1 MEVTIGELPAARWPE
16 AGAIAGRAFWREDYN
31 RVLSE
36 DPIERFT
43 IVQDIYLRMNDP
55 APPAAT
61 LAAYAGDHV
70 VGVACVD
77 AAGACYFCS
86 LDPRKPTRTD
96 PVSQA
101 LFGVNLA
108 IKGFHVDLP
117 PHAYIGPIAVEPT
130 LQGHGIGRRL
140 VGAAFD
146 RAAAAGP
153 PTVALDCDPRLVGFY
168 ESCGFRP
175 VGVTTDPYGFDIV
188 GLRRDP

>member
-1 MEVTIGELPAARWPE
+1 MEVTIGELPPARWPE
-16 AGAIAGRAFWREDYN
+16 AGAMAGRAFWREDYN

-36 DPIERFT
+36 DPIERFAL
-43 IVQDIYLRMNDP
+43 VQDIYLRMNDP
-55 APPAAT
+55 APPDTTIAAF
-61 LAAYAGDHV
+61 AGDHV

-77 AAGACYFCS
+77 AAGDCYFCA
-86 LDPRKPTRTD
+86 LDPAKPARKD

-101 LFGVNLA
+101 LLGVNLA
-108 IKGFHVDLP
+108 IKSLHIDLP
-117 PHAYIGPIAVEPT
+117 AHAYIGPIAVEPT

-146 RAAAAGP
+146 RAAGSGP